1 MSDNK
6 ETPKAI
12 FKAVTPD
19 GHTYQVFDDGTSEG
33 FPDSTILFNHW
44 LALINFERGS
54 QIRAANDKS
63 GIALIGA
70 TGGAESSVVDAEHLQ
85 AAGIA
90 ILSFPDSD

>member
-1 MSDNK
+1 MSNDK

-19 GHTYQVFDDGTSEG
+19 GHTYQIFDDGTSEG
-33 FPDSTILFNHW
+33 FPNGTVVFNHW
-44 LALINFERGS
+44 LSLINFERGLRIQS
-54 QIRAANDKS
+54 ANNES
-63 GIALIGA
+63 GLALIGA

>member
-1 MSDNK
+1 MSNDK

-19 GHTYQVFDDGTSEG
+19 GHTYQIFDDGTSEG
-33 FPDSTILFNHW
+33 FPNGTVVFNHW
-44 LALINFERGS
+44 LALINFERGLRIQS
-54 QIRAANDKS
+54 ANNVS
-63 GIALIGA
+63 GLALIGA

>member
-1 MSDNK
+1 MNDNK

-33 FPDSTILFNHW
+33 FPNGTVVFNHW
-44 LALINFERGS
+44 LSLINFERGLRIPS
-54 QIRAANDKS
+54 ANNES
-63 GIALIGA
+63 GLALIGA

-90 ILSFPDSD
+90 ILSFPA